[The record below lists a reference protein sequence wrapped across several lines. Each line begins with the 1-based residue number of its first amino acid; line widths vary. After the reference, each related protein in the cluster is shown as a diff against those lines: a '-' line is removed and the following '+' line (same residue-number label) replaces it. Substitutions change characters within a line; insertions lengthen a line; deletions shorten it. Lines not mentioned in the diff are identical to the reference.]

1 MKKTTLR
8 EKIGQMFV
16 CGFPGTSM
24 NGEFIELV
32 KKYKVGNV
40 ILFKHNI
47 ESLAQMKTL
56 CADIQKLIQSETG
69 FPAFITID
77 QEGGAVSRLAEDELN
92 VPGAMALAATG
103 DEKNA
108 YTAGLLTAEIL
119 RGCGVNFDLAPVLD
133 VNSNPNNP
141 VIGVRSYGDNPDIVA
156 RFGIQM
162 IRGLA
167 EGGVLSSAKHF
178 PGHGDTSVDSHLT
191 LPTVRKTR
199 AELDKV
205 ELMPFAKAVRSPLSA
220 VTISH
225 IVFPAIDKD
234 VPATMSKKIVTD
246 LLKKELGFSGLVI
259 SDCMEM
265 KAVQKFFGTPQSCV
279 GAINAGIELIFIS
292 HTVSTARDSLDEVF
306 KECENGRIK
315 AEVIDGAL
323 SKIIALKEKL
333 PRADSLSGKPLS
345 GERLNE
351 IKKAIADL
359 RKKTITAYPSAAV
372 RFPDFGENPFFAG
385 PQPFIITNVSNDVDT
400 SISFASHMQ
409 KEFGGTAA
417 DTSIDPDDAEIA
429 KIRAQAENA
438 SAIAAATYNGHV
450 KRGQLKL
457 VRALAE
463 LGKPLLVAAL
473 RNPYDLGCLSENL
486 LQRGVCGI
494 AAYEYSNSV
503 LSCITDILK
512 RGENCEGRLGLTIPA
527 IDMTE

>member
-1 MKKTTLR
+1 M
-8 EKIGQMFV
+8 
-16 CGFPGTSM
+16 
-24 NGEFIELV
+24 
-32 KKYKVGNV
+32 
-40 ILFKHNI
+40 
-47 ESLAQMKTL
+47 
-56 CADIQKLIQSETG
+56 
-69 FPAFITID
+69 
-77 QEGGAVSRLAEDELN
+77 
-92 VPGAMALAATG
+92 
-103 DEKNA
+103 
-108 YTAGLLTAEIL
+108 
-119 RGCGVNFDLAPVLD
+119 
-133 VNSNPNNP
+133 
-141 VIGVRSYGDNPDIVA
+141 
-156 RFGIQM
+156 
-162 IRGLA
+162 
-167 EGGVLSSAKHF
+167 
-178 PGHGDTSVDSHLT
+178 
-191 LPTVRKTR
+191 
-199 AELDKV
+199 
-205 ELMPFAKAVRSPLSA
+205 
-220 VTISH
+220 
-225 IVFPAIDKD
+225 
-234 VPATMSKKIVTD
+234 
-246 LLKKELGFSGLVI
+246 
-259 SDCMEM
+259 
-265 KAVQKFFGTPQSCV
+265 
-279 GAINAGIELIFIS
+279 IFIS

-306 KECENGRIK
+306 NECEKGRIK

-333 PRADSLSGKPLS
+333 PRADSLS

-372 RFPDFGENPFFAG
+372 RFPDFGENPFFVG

-429 KIRAQAENA
+429 KIRAQAEHA

-463 LGKPLLVAAL
+463 LGKPMLVAAL

-527 IDMTE
+527 IDMAE